1 MSRAA
6 SRIVALG
13 VVVAALGCATTG
25 GIITVQHTQPTL
37 GGASATCELVGG
49 DLVLAVSATCVV
61 DSAQRIVVLDQE
73 TDDVVFDSKRA
84 PKPLPNF
91 PKQPG
96 FVPVALG
103 CQCAPKPP
111 QHKRLLLVQLS
122 GDCGSEHA
130 AGSFTCSILR
140 EDPP

>member
-1 MSRAA
+1 MSRAF
-6 SRIVALG
+6 SRIVALF
-13 VVVAALGCATTG
+13 VVGAAVGCATTG
-25 GIITVQHTQPTL
+25 GIITVQPTQPTM
-37 GGASATCELVGG
+37 GGAIATCELAGN

-73 TDDVVFDSKRA
+73 TDEVVFDSRRA
-84 PKPLPNF
+84 PTRLPNF
-91 PKQPG
+91 PKHPG

-130 AGSFTCSILR
+130 SGSFTCSILR
-140 EDPP
+140 EDSR